1 MIGALLARPHRIEF
15 RGESITLRRPTVA
28 DMVAAADAAERGVH
42 MSAWLVATHVMDGDA
57 PAFESVEQVM
67 QLEGPAVLALSA
79 EIEKLYGEGLDL
91 QSPHA
96 KS

>member
-1 MIGALLARPHRIEF
+1 
-15 RGESITLRRPTVA
+15 
-28 DMVAAADAAERGVH
+28 
-42 MSAWLVATHVMDGDA
+42 
-57 PAFESVEQVM
+57 M